1 MTERHFTFHG
11 HEIVHDTVHDE
22 TFIEA
27 PCSVP
32 LTVANAFDFMIE
44 NCVKTLVV
52 DGVEIRRTR

>member
-1 MTERHFTFHG
+1 MFTFHG
-11 HEIVHDTVHDE
+11 HEITHERVHDE

-32 LTVANAFDFMIE
+32 LTIANAIDFMIE
-44 NCVKTLVV
+44 NGVQTLVV